1 MYYIFK
7 GNTED
12 TNIEDLVDDFCT
24 FYVAGKDN
32 KLFSL
37 IIIVGK
43 IYVCVFYVY
52 IHCIFMI
59 HTRCISM
66 ILSYMN

>member
-43 IYVCVFYVY
+43 IYVYVFFMFIYTVY
-52 IHCIFMI
+52 
-59 HTRCISM
+59 S
-66 ILSYMN
+66 